1 MKSNNFRRGL
11 AALVAFG
18 FLAAACGGSD
28 SGSTTGAPVT
38 EAPVTEAPTTETPVE
53 TVDYA
58 ALGLWDDGP
67 CDATKEELVIGLQT
81 VFESAVLTLKDQAES
96 LEAAALGF
104 NSRGGANG
112 HCIKIVTCD
121 DAADPNKAVECV
133 RTLDE
138 AGISVTLNDT
148 TSVAGA
154 DVSAGYAAA
163 GIARFALSPGQDDYP
178 DTNSYPFGGGG
189 TGTTLM
195 MPKALVTAGIKKI
208 AIIRVDIPAAS
219 ALIGLFTTMYT
230 KDGVEFV
237 ADLPVPA
244 GTTDYSQFI
253 IAAQDAGAEGIVM
266 PLGGQEAIQVVN
278 AAKQLGSTMK
288 ISGSMGTFPL
298 SDIRS
303 IGDYAANIILNSE
316 NTPIYE
322 NDAISAVARADIEST
337 GVAELTGANIKNSPY
352 RSWIGLYALLY
363 ILRQAQTEDFSR
375 ANIKALIEASGV
387 IPMLGLTADWTPVTN
402 HPGAWLRLGNGDY
415 RFYQLDPTIT
425 DTFDGEPGAFV
436 KIGVADMDELLCGTL
451 GGPCA

>member
-1 MKSNNFRRGL
+1 MKSINFRKGL

-28 SGSTTGAPVT
+28 SGSTTEAPTTEAPTT
-38 EAPVTEAPTTETPVE
+38 EAPVTEPPV
-53 TVDYA
+53 TVDYTA
-58 ALGLWDDGP
+58 MGLWNDGP

-81 VFESAVLTLKDQAES
+81 VFESAVLTLKDQAQS
-96 LEAAALGF
+96 LEATALAF
-104 NSRGGANG
+104 TSRGGANG
-112 HCIKIVTCD
+112 ACIKIVTCD
-121 DAADPNKAVECV
+121 DGADPNKAVECV
-133 RTLDE
+133 RTLDD
-138 AGISVTLNDT
+138 AGVSVTLNDT
-148 TSVAGA
+148 TSVAGK

-163 GIARFALSPGQDDYP
+163 GIPRFALSPGQDDYP
-178 DTNSYPFGGGG
+178 DTNSYPFGAGG

-195 MPKALVTAGIKKI
+195 MPKALITAGLKKI
-208 AIIRVDIPAAS
+208 AIIRVDLPAAS
-219 ALIGLFTTMYT
+219 ALLGLFTTLYT

-253 IAAQDAGAEGIVM
+253 IAAQDAGADGIVM

-278 AAKQLGSTMK
+278 AAKQLGSSIK

-303 IGDYAANIILNSE
+303 LGDYAANVILNSE

-322 NDAISAVARADIEST
+322 NDDVSAVARADLEST
-337 GVAELTGANIKNSPY
+337 GVAELAGANIKNSPY
-352 RSWIGLYALLY
+352 RSWIGMYALLY

-375 ANIKALIEASGV
+375 ANIKALIEASGA
-387 IPMLGLTADWTPVTN
+387 IPMLGITADWTPVTN

-436 KIGVADMDELLCGTL
+436 KIGAADMDELLCGTL

>member
-28 SGSTTGAPVT
+28 SGSTTEAPTTEAPTT
-38 EAPVTEAPTTETPVE
+38 EAPVTEPPV
-53 TVDYA
+53 TVDYTA
-58 ALGLWDDGP
+58 MGLWNDGP

-81 VFESAVLTLKDQAES
+81 VFESAVLTLKDQAQS
-96 LEAAALGF
+96 LEAAAVGF

-121 DAADPNKAVECV
+121 DGADPNKAVECV
-133 RTLDE
+133 RTLDD

-163 GIARFALSPGQDDYP
+163 GIPRFALSPGQDDYP
-178 DTNSYPFGGGG
+178 DTNSYPFGAGG

-195 MPKALVTAGIKKI
+195 MPKALVTAGLKKI
-208 AIIRVDIPAAS
+208 AVIRVDIPAAS
-219 ALIGLFTTMYT
+219 ALLGLFTSMYT

-253 IAAQDAGAEGIVM
+253 IAAQDAGANGIVI

-278 AAKQLGSTMK
+278 AAKQLGSTIK

-303 IGDYAANIILNSE
+303 LGDYSANVILNSE
-316 NTPIYE
+316 NNPIYD
-322 NDAISAVARADIEST
+322 NDAVSAVARADLEST
-337 GVAELTGANIKNSPY
+337 GVTELQGANIKNSPY
-352 RSWIGLYALLY
+352 RSWIGMYALLY

-375 ANIKALIEASGV
+375 ANIKALIEASGA
-387 IPMLGLTADWTPVTN
+387 IPMLGITADWTPVTD
-402 HPGAWLRLGNGDY
+402 HPGAWLRLGNNDY